1 MPPSEAHS
9 PPPVMSV
16 EVHIEWEGETHF
28 AGRLYTTAHNPAV
41 SFEYRPEW
49 LSRADAFAI
58 DPTSLPLRSG
68 AQHGPTL
75 FGAMQ
80 DCGPD
85 RWGRMLISRAVRKKI
100 LDYKPYQDL
109 DYALALDDA
118 SRIGAFRF
126 RTEAAGPFLATRT
139 EKIPPVISLS
149 ALLNATD
156 AVHGDTETAKDLRFL
171 LNQGSPLGGARPK
184 SAVVFPDGQLAIA
197 KFPKPDDTRDIAAGE
212 VLALTLA
219 QKAGIRVA
227 AHLLETA
234 NGKGISVITRFDRVG
249 ARRIPF
255 ISGSSLLGLPPG
267 EPGAYTLLA
276 DGIRQSGY
284 DTAAELRELW
294 RRLIFSLL
302 ISNYDDHLRNHGFLM
317 REPGRW
323 ALSPAY
329 DLNPVPEIDR
339 TQTPKM
345 PVSEDDGEPSIA
357 AALAAAS
364 RFNLTSTQAQTILRE
379 VLVVVSDWRKTG
391 RKLRIKAVT
400 LDAYATAFEHPLLEE
415 ARKRS

>member
-1 MPPSEAHS
+1 
-9 PPPVMSV
+9 MSV

-28 AGRLYTTAHNPAV
+28 VGRLYTTERNPAV

-100 LDYKPYQDL
+100 LDHKPYQDL
-109 DYALALDDA
+109 DYTLALDDA
-118 SRIGAFRF
+118 SRIGALRF
-126 RTEAAGPFLATRT
+126 RAQAEGSFLATRNV
-139 EKIPPVISLS
+139 KIPPVIYLS
-149 ALLNATD
+149 ALLNAAD

-184 SAVVFPDGQLAIA
+184 SAVAFPDGQLAIA

-227 AHLLETA
+227 AHLLETV
-234 NGKGISVITRFDRVG
+234 NGKGVSIITRFDRVG
-249 ARRIPF
+249 TRRIPF
-255 ISGSSLLGLPPG
+255 LSGSSLLALPQD

-276 DGIRQSGY
+276 DGIRQLGY
-284 DTAAELRELW
+284 DTAVELRELW
-294 RRLIFSLL
+294 RRLVFSLL
-302 ISNYDDHLRNHGFLM
+302 TSNYDDHLRNHGFLM
-317 REPGRW
+317 RAPGRW

-329 DLNPVPEIDR
+329 DLNPVPEIER

-345 PVSEDDGEPSIA
+345 PISEDQEEPTIA
-357 AALAAAS
+357 AALSAVS
-364 RFNLTSTQAQTILRE
+364 RFNLSLGEAQTILRD
-379 VLVVVSDWRKTG
+379 VLAAVSDWRKTG
-391 RKLRIKAVT
+391 RRLRIKAAT
-400 LDAYATAFEHPLLEE
+400 LDAYATAFEHPLMEE
-415 ARKRS
+415 ARKSC